1 MNKIV
6 KIFSILALVILICPA
21 LGQAD
26 IVYIKNGDKLFG
38 TIQNPSFTVQAPYG
52 RVSIKNESLKCL
64 DYKTGVGR
72 WMIG

>member
-38 TIQNPSFTVQAPYG
+38 TIQSPSFTVKAPYG
-52 RVSIKNESLKCL
+52 KISIKNESLRSL
-64 DYKTGVGR
+64 DYKDGSVGR
-72 WMIG
+72 